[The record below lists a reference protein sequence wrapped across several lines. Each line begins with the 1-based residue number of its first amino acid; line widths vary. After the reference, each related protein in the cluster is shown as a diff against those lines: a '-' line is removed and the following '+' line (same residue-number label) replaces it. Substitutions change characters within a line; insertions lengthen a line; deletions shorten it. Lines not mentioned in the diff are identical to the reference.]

1 MLKSFLFGIILIVGK
16 CDDMRN
22 NRGQALVE
30 FILILRVFLM
40 IILCMID
47 FGKIFYEKYALQND
61 LDLIVDLYRENKV
74 DEYNN
79 YAYNSD
85 LTLNIIETEE
95 LITIEVTKE
104 IEINTPFLSNLLN
117 NPYLASESLT
127 IANE

>member
-30 FILILRVFLM
+30 FILILPVFLM

-61 LDLIVDLYRENKV
+61 LDLIPKYLPSFVYV
-74 DEYNN
+74 
-79 YAYNSD
+79 S
-85 LTLNIIETEE
+85 NISSI
-95 LITIEVTKE
+95 
-104 IEINTPFLSNLLN
+104 LSPRIL
-117 NPYLASESLT
+117 
-127 IANE
+127 